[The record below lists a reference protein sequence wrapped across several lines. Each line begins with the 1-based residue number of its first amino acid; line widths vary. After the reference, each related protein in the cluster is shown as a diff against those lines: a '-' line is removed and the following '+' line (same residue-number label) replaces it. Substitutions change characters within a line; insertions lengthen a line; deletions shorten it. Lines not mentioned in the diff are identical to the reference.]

1 MTIKFLGAA
10 GTVTGSGYL
19 LDIGHSQFIID
30 FGMFQGTSDEAALNR
45 MPLTFDPKK
54 VSAVFLTHAHLDHC
68 GRLPL
73 LVKHGFSGPIYA
85 TPATQD
91 LTEIVLFDS
100 AKIAS
105 QDMEE
110 SPLYSERDVARTLQL
125 FRIAEYHQ
133 PFQFKDLRVQ
143 YIDAGH
149 IIGSSSLKIEQ
160 NSKTIVFSGD
170 LGAFPDYLVKPTEF
184 FDSADVVIMESTYGG
199 RAHPNENPKKLL
211 LEHLNWAENQKGTL
225 LIPSFA
231 IQKTQVLL
239 SLIRELKDEGAVAA
253 KTTVY
258 LDSPMAVRATE
269 VYKHFSH
276 LLNKKSFN
284 FPGLKVTTKSSQS
297 RHINEVSGAKIII
310 AGSGMMTGGRI
321 LNHAQKYL
329 SRKNT
334 RLLFVGYQAVETI
347 GRSLKEGAE
356 SIVVYDE
363 DIKVNAEIK
372 SIESL
377 SSHADEPRLIEWLGK
392 VNNPQKVILT
402 HGEDESR
409 IQLASRIRRELG
421 ISEVLLPKLNQ
432 EISLD

>member
-1 MTIKFLGAA
+1 MKIKFLGAT

-19 LDIGHSQFIID
+19 LATNQSQVMVD
-30 FGMFQGTSDEAALNR
+30 FGMFQGTNEEQALNR
-45 MPLTFDPKK
+45 KPLTFDPKS
-54 VSAVFLTHAHLDHC
+54 VNALFLTHAHLDHC

-73 LVKHGFSGPIYA
+73 LVKLGFRGPIYA

-91 LTEIVLFDS
+91 LAEIVLLDS
-100 AKIAS
+100 ARIAD
-105 QDMEE
+105 QDMEHD
-110 SPLYSERDVARTLQL
+110 PLYSEDDVTKTLDL
-125 FRIAEYHQ
+125 FKSIDYHEPLQ
-133 PFQFKDLRVQ
+133 YKNLEVE

-149 IIGSSSLKIEQ
+149 IIGSASIKIMVE
-160 NSKTIVFSGD
+160 NKKIIFSGD

-239 SLIRELKDEGAVAA
+239 SLIKELKDEGNIAA
-253 KTTVY
+253 KTTVF
-258 LDSPMAVRATE
+258 LDSPMAVHATE
-269 VYKHFSH
+269 VYKHFSY

-297 RHINEVSGAKIII
+297 RHINEVSGPKIII

-347 GRSLKEGAE
+347 GRALKEGAE

-377 SSHADEPRLIEWLGK
+377 SSHADEPRLLEWLRHI
-392 VNNPQKVILT
+392 NHPSKVILT

-409 IQLASRIRRELG
+409 IQLASTIRRTLN
-421 ISEVLLPKLNQ
+421 ISEVVLPKLDQ
-432 EISLD
+432 ELDL